1 MNTQDIE
8 HDGQAA
14 PLTGAVPRSDPAPA
28 PAPEIAVVI
37 PHYNDLV
44 RLDRCLAVLTAG
56 DLTGTEIVVAD
67 NASTVALDTIM
78 ARYPAVRFVTE
89 TRKGAGHARNAG
101 VAATTAPILAFTD
114 SDCLPAADW
123 LAMARQTGRRRDG
136 DIWGG
141 RIDVFDETPP
151 PRSGAEAFEAV
162 FAFDWKNYIEK
173 KGFTVTANAVT
184 RRDVFDSTGPFQAV
198 VTEDKEWCLRAA
210 AKGWRV
216 RAAPEM
222 RVGHP
227 SRADWPALRR
237 KWERTTRETYELEG
251 GSKLRWALKALAM
264 PVSALAH
271 LPRLLLSKRL
281 AGPRER
287 LAGAGVLVRLRW
299 LRMLWMLRQAT
310 GREI

>member
-1 MNTQDIE
+1 MTTAGTE
-8 HDGQAA
+8 A
-14 PLTGAVPRSDPAPA
+14 PSGAGAGAGRTGSAPA
-28 PAPEIAVVI
+28 AEIAVII

-56 DLTGTEIVVAD
+56 DLAGVEIVVAD
-67 NASTVALDTIM
+67 NGSTVDLGPVQ
-78 ARYPAVRFVTE
+78 ARYPMVRFVTE
-89 TRKGAGHARNAG
+89 TQKGAGHARNRG
-101 VAATTAPILAFTD
+101 VAESTAPILAFTD

-123 LAMARQTGRRRDG
+123 LEMARRTGRRTDG

-141 RIDVFDETPP
+141 RVDVFDETPP

-162 FAFDWKNYIEK
+162 FAFDWRSYIEK

-184 RRDVFDSTGPFQAV
+184 RREVFDDAGPFQAV

-227 SRADWPALRR
+227 SRSDWPALRR
-237 KWERTTRETYELEG
+237 KWQRTTQETYQLEG
-251 GSKLRWALKALAM
+251 GSKPRWVLRALAM
-264 PVSALAH
+264 PASALAH
-271 LPRLLLSKRL
+271 LPRILFSDRL

-287 LAGAGVLVRLRW
+287 LAGAAVLLRLRW
-299 LRMLWMLRQAT
+299 LRMVWMLRQAA